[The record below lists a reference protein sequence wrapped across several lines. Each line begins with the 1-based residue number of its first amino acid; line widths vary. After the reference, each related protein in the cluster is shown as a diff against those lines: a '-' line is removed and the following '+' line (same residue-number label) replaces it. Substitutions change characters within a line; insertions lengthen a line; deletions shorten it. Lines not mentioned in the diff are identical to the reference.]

1 MEAHTRGQERI
12 RSVEDIAEVAEVAE
26 FADVEVDVEEAE
38 DIAEVADVEVDRRG
52 GIRSG
57 DRWDV
62 HPARIRIRIRKCEV
76 YKTSDY
82 IRWNPRSFLLQAPG
96 QAE

>member
-12 RSVEDIAEVAEVAE
+12 RSVEDIAEVAE

-62 HPARIRIRIRKCEV
+62 HSARIRIRIRKCEV

-82 IRWNPRSFLLQAPG
+82 IGWNPRSFLLQAPG